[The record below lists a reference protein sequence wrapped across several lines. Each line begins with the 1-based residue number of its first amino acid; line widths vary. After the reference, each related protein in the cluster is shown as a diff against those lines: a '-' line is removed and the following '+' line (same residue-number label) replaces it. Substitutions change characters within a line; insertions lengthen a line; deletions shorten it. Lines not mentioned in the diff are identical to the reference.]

1 MQVFSKEKKDGKLNM
16 SSQNA
21 EKRNN
26 EVGIET
32 LKSIF
37 NSFITAGEPI
47 SFEQIKKGYINNT
60 YKVVTATSSGETYKY
75 VLQRINTNV
84 FPDTDAL
91 MNNFLLVTEYMAD
104 NFELPGH
111 KKGEK
116 SILTLCLTKTRH
128 AYLPHE
134 TGNWRVTRYFEN
146 TYSLDVPDKPETFG
160 YAGEAFGLFAKKAAG
175 IDPNKITEVIPNFH
189 NTKKRYAQLLK
200 SIEADPVGRVKD
212 VSKEIETEKHFEK
225 YFNMIADPLEKGE
238 IPTRICHNDCNLNNI
253 LFDKETRLP
262 VAIIDL
268 DTVMPS
274 TPLYDYGDSM
284 RVGTNKAGDDETD
297 LSKVVCDLEL
307 YRQYAR
313 GYLKSCG
320 TMLTKREL
328 ELLPY
333 ACIVITL
340 EDSIRFLMDYIDG
353 DTYYQT
359 SYETQN
365 LDRCRTQQKLASDM
379 EQKLPEIKKI
389 LNDIYAEFKLN

>member
-1 MQVFSKEKKDGKLNM
+1 M

-21 EKRNN
+21 ENCNN
-26 EVGIET
+26 AIGIGT

-37 NSFITAGEPI
+37 KSFITAGDPI
-47 SFEQIKKGYINNT
+47 SFEQIKKGYINQT
-60 YKVVTATSSGETYKY
+60 YKVETETSSGDRYKY
-75 VLQRINTNV
+75 ILQRINTNV
-84 FPDTDAL
+84 FSEIDSL
-91 MNNFLLVTEYMAD
+91 MNNFLLVTEHLAD
-104 NFELPGH
+104 NFVLPGN
-111 KKGEK
+111 KQGEK
-116 SILTLCLTKTRH
+116 SILTLCLTKARH
-128 AYLPHE
+128 TYLPHE
-134 TGNWRVTRYFEN
+134 TGCWRVTRYFDN

-160 YAGEAFGLFAKKAAG
+160 YAGQAFGLFVKKTSD
-175 IDPNKITEVIPNFH
+175 IDLSQIDEVIPNFH
-189 NTKKRYAQLLK
+189 NTKKRYGQLLN
-200 SIEADPVGRVKD
+200 SIALDPVGRVKD
-212 VSKEIETEKHFEK
+212 VSSEIETEKHFEK
-225 YFNMIADPLEKGE
+225 YFDLIAKPLENGE

-274 TPLYDYGDSM
+274 SPLYDFGDSM

-307 YRQYAR
+307 YRAYAH

-320 TMLTKREL
+320 DMLTKREL

-333 ACIVITL
+333 ACVVITL

-353 DTYYQT
+353 DTYYQI
-359 SYETQN
+359 SYPTQN

-379 EQKLPEIKKI
+379 EKKLPEIKNI
-389 LNDIYAEFKLN
+389 LNEIYAEFGLGVKL